1 MNIKNKSMY
10 VGLIVGVSFILMI
23 TITGGFLPIASHGQF
38 MIYSMIYS
46 PVSTHSG
53 EQNQG
58 NYSKLQ
64 NKNQNQTGCRSDW
77 YVTGYFTP
85 NESDYSGVKKTIY
98 VHEVGTLKFL

>member
-1 MNIKNKSMY
+1 
-10 VGLIVGVSFILMI
+10 
-23 TITGGFLPIASHGQF
+23 

-46 PVSTHSG
+46 PASTQSG

-64 NKNQNQTGCRSDW
+64 NKGQNHTGCSNNW

-85 NESDYSGVKKTIY
+85 NETDYSGVKKTID
-98 VHEVGTLKFL
+98 VQGAGTISFYNSFLKDVRIEGGGETRFG